1 MRAVIQRVKSAS
13 VSVDGAV
20 TGQVGTGFLIY
31 LGVQSG
37 DTEADLAYIT
47 KKVLGLRVFSDAGG
61 KMNLSIKDVGGGALV
76 VSQFTLLGDARR
88 GTRPSFSDAADP
100 SLANEL
106 YTAFTGQLKDAGIA
120 AECGVFGADMA
131 VFSIN
136 DGPVTVLLDSRRLF

>member
-13 VSVDGAV
+13 VSVDGAI

-31 LGVQSG
+31 LGVQAG

-47 KKVLGLRVFSDAGG
+47 KKVLGLRVFSDADD

-88 GTRPSFSDAADP
+88 GTRPSFSDAAAP
-100 SLANEL
+100 SLADEPPPL
-106 YTAFTGQLKDAGIA
+106 
-120 AECGVFGADMA
+120 
-131 VFSIN
+131 
-136 DGPVTVLLDSRRLF
+136 

>member
-13 VSVDGAV
+13 VSVDGAI

-31 LGVQSG
+31 LGVQAG

-47 KKVLGLRVFSDAGG
+47 KKVLGLRVFSDADD

-88 GTRPSFSDAADP
+88 GTRPSFSDAAAP
-100 SLANEL
+100 SLADEL
-106 YTAFTGQLKDAGIA
+106 YTAFIAQLKDAGIT

-131 VFSIN
+131 VSSIN